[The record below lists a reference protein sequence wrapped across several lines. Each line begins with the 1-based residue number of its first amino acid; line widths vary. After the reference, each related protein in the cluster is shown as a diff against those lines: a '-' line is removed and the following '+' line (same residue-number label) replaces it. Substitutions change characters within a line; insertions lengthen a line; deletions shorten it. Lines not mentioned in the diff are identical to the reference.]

1 MYSTSV
7 YYYKPR
13 HIVVYYSGTSARRY
27 QIVYAKNL
35 RLNKGVDNV
44 LQFQF
49 LNQEQKVVNLTGKEL
64 TFRLISY
71 DGQKVLLQKTVNI
84 LLPLTGITELTTT
97 AAELEDIDPQLCS
110 YSLEVSDA
118 GMNYPVF
125 VNSEATAR
133 GTIQV
138 VDSVLPSFVPA
149 FTVTIPQHTIPNNST
164 ETYYSSTINTAE
176 NPILTLQPYYVNFSG
191 IVQIQGS
198 TLPDADWYN
207 INDEYIYLDST
218 LSDGY
223 IVNGYHPYVRVKF
236 VSTQGDVTQ
245 ILAR

>member
-13 HIVVYYSGTSARRY
+13 HVVVYYSGTSARRY

-49 LNQEQKVVNLTGKEL
+49 LNQEQKAVDLTGKEL

-71 DGQKVLLQKTVNI
+71 DGTKVLLEKAVNI

-97 AAELEDIDPQLCS
+97 ASEIEDVDPQLCS
-110 YSLEVSDA
+110 YSIEVTDGS
-118 GMNYPVF
+118 MNYPVF

-149 FTVTIPQHTIPNNST
+149 FDLTIPDHPTPNNST
-164 ETYYSSTINTAE
+164 ETYYSSTLSTYE
-176 NPILTLQPYYVNFSG
+176 NPILTMQLFYDNFSG

-198 TLPDADWYN
+198 TVPDSSWYD
-207 INDEYIYLDST
+207 IGDPYEYLDFNSSEGT
-218 LSDGY
+218 TIDGF
-223 IVNGYHPYVRVKF
+223 HPYVRVKF
-236 VSTQGDVTQ
+236 VSTQGNVSQ

>member
-49 LNQEQKVVNLTGKEL
+49 LNQEQKAVDLTGKEL
-64 TFRLISY
+64 VFRLISY
-71 DGQKVLLQKTVNI
+71 DGTKVLLEKTVNV

-97 AAELEDIDPQLCS
+97 AAQLEDIDPQLCS
-110 YSLEVSDA
+110 YSIEVLDS

-125 VNSEATAR
+125 VNSEASAR

-138 VDSVLPSFVPA
+138 VDSVLPSFVPSHI
-149 FTVTIPQHTIPNNST
+149 VTIPQHTLPNNST
-164 ETYYSSTINTAE
+164 ETYYSSTLNTAE
-176 NPILTLQPYYVNFSG
+176 NPILTLQTYFANYSG
-191 IVQIQGS
+191 TMQIQGS
-198 TLPDADWYN
+198 TVPDADWYDIGSN
-207 INDEYIYLDST
+207 YTYLDVNTSQ
-218 LSDGY
+218 GY
-223 IVNGYHPYVRVKF
+223 IIDGYHPYVRVKF
-236 VSTQGDVTQ
+236 ISTQGDVTQ

>member
-1 MYSTSV
+1 VYSTSV

-13 HIVVYYSGTSARRY
+13 HVVVYYSGTSTRRY

-35 RLNKGVDNV
+35 TLNKGVDNV

-49 LNQEQKVVNLTGKEL
+49 LNQEQKAVNLTGKEV

-71 DGQKVLLQKTVNI
+71 NGQEVLLQKTVNI

-97 AAELEDIDPQLCS
+97 SAELEDIDPQLCS
-110 YSLEVSDA
+110 YSLEVLDS

-125 VNSEATAR
+125 VNSEANAR

-138 VDSVLPSFVPA
+138 VNSVLPDFVPA
-149 FTVTIPQHTIPNNST
+149 FTVTIPNHTIPNNST
-164 ETYYSSTINTAE
+164 ETYYSSTINTSD
-176 NPILTLQPYYVNFSG
+176 NPLLTLQPYYANYSG
-191 IVQIQGS
+191 TVQIQGS

-207 INDEYIYLDST
+207 INDPYMYLDAT

-223 IVNGYHPYVRVKF
+223 IVSGFHPYVRVKF